1 MSDNII
7 ALLIPVVMIAI
18 TFVWVPMLNLIC
30 PPCQRSSASRSLY
43 ETASKTHSALLFQS
57 HRSPDD
63 LTADPNSAMTAR

>member
-30 PPCQRSSASRSLY
+30 PPCQRSSAWQSLH
-43 ETASKTHSALLFQS
+43 ETASKTHSALLFRS
-57 HRSPDD
+57 HMNPDE
-63 LTADPNSAMTAR
+63 LAVDPNSAMTAR

>member
-30 PPCQRSSASRSLY
+30 PPCQRSSAWRSLH
-43 ETASKTHSALLFQS
+43 ETASKTHSALLFRS
-57 HRSPDD
+57 HINRDEFA
-63 LTADPNSAMTAR
+63 ADSNVAMTAR